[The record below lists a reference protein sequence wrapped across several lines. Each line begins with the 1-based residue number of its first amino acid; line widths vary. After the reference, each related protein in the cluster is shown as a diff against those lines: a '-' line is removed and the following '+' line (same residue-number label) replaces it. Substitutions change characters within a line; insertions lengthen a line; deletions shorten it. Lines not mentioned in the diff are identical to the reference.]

1 MSLHTVAAAQARYW
15 AEAGP
20 GKAYGGAYSV
30 GYSQPYRRTVYANS
44 DEAGWLTANADAD
57 CSSLVCGAINFG
69 LHGAHGVPWGHPA
82 LLEINDFWTG
92 NMRGG
97 LEARGF
103 YEVSWNDSDLY
114 PAGGLRIGD
123 VLLSAKNEGGRGHVV
138 MVTSDGYVSESW
150 VNSQNGDGWDEPD
163 EPVGDQTGGET
174 RTIAYTAHP
183 DTLNGRWTSCHRFDE
198 ARFLAQWPEFA
209 SGAAPAPAPA
219 APASSSEPAHA
230 HGVDV
235 SSYQAGIDFSV
246 VPADFVIVKVT
257 QGAWYVNPAWR
268 DQVASALANGKR
280 LALYHFAD
288 DDPIDQQVEF
298 FLANAAD
305 FLGRAPLWLDW
316 EADAVPLGPG
326 AAQAWLDAVAARTG
340 TTPGFYTYQNVL
352 HSYDWSAVAARY
364 PLWVAGGPDYSDY
377 GSSYMDPAVPDVP
390 YWGTSALVHQ
400 YTEDGRLP
408 GWGDHIDLNR
418 LRDRAAWDAMVG
430 ATAPAA
436 TTTDTTTGD
445 DEMIF
450 ISTERGDDKVKEYT
464 ILRGGFPPLRVA
476 GIIETSYRQV
486 CGNPIFQ
493 WPDFYDRTVADWQ
506 AAYDRL
512 VADTAAATAAA
523 IKGAAA

>member
-1 MSLHTVAAAQARYW
+1 MSVGSVAAAQARYICDV
-15 AEAGP
+15 AD
-20 GKAYGGAYSV
+20 V
-30 GYSQPYRRTVYANS
+30 GYSQPDRRTWFANA
-44 DEAGWLTANADAD
+44 DEAGYVTTPQNAD
-57 CSSLVCGAINFG
+57 CSSLVCGSICYG
-69 LHGAHGVPWGHPA
+69 LHVTYGVPWGHPA
-82 LLEINDFWTG
+82 LPEIDGLWTG
-92 NMRGG
+92 NMRAG
-97 LEARGF
+97 LEARG
-103 YEVSWNDSDLY
+103 YREVNWDDANLRPD
-114 PAGGLRIGD
+114 GGFQVGD
-123 VLLSAKNEGGRGHVV
+123 VVLSAGPEGGAGHVV
-138 MVTSDGYVSESW
+138 IITDPAADYLSEAWIAEDGSIDGYA
-150 VNSQNGDGWDEPD
+150 GDT
-163 EPVGDQTGGET
+163 TGGET
-174 RTIAYTAHP
+174 RTVPYSSHPYTL
-183 DTLNGRWTSCHRFDE
+183 TGKWTSCHRFDDSL
-198 ARFLAQWPEFA
+198 FLSQWPEFA
-209 SGAAPAPAPA
+209 RGSAPAPAPAPA
-219 APASSSEPAHA
+219 APASSSTPAHA

-305 FLGRAPLWLDW
+305 FLGRVPLWLDW

-430 ATAPAA
+430 ATAPTA

-450 ISTERGDDKVKEYT
+450 IYTERGDDKVKEYT

-476 GIIETSYRQV
+476 GIIETSYRQA

>member
-30 GYSQPYRRTVYANS
+30 GYSQPHRRTVYANS

-198 ARFLAQWPEFA
+198 ARFLSQWPEFA
-209 SGAAPAPAPA
+209 RGSAPASTPAPA
-219 APASSSEPAHA
+219 APASSS
-230 HGVDV
+230 
-235 SSYQAGIDFSV
+235 
-246 VPADFVIVKVT
+246 
-257 QGAWYVNPAWR
+257 
-268 DQVASALANGKR
+268 
-280 LALYHFAD
+280 
-288 DDPIDQQVEF
+288 
-298 FLANAAD
+298 
-305 FLGRAPLWLDW
+305 
-316 EADAVPLGPG
+316 
-326 AAQAWLDAVAARTG
+326 
-340 TTPGFYTYQNVL
+340 
-352 HSYDWSAVAARY
+352 
-364 PLWVAGGPDYSDY
+364 
-377 GSSYMDPAVPDVP
+377 
-390 YWGTSALVHQ
+390 
-400 YTEDGRLP
+400 
-408 GWGDHIDLNR
+408 
-418 LRDRAAWDAMVG
+418 
-430 ATAPAA
+430 APAA
-436 TTTDTTTGD
+436 TTTTSTTTGD

-450 ISTERGDDKVKEYT
+450 IYTERGDDKTKEYT

-523 IKGAAA
+523 IKEAAA